1 MGLFGGGGKA
11 PAPPPPP
18 PPPPNPPT
26 YASATQTAGPISAM
40 PALYQGVG
48 NTILTSPLGA
58 ADQRSTQR
66 KSLLGQ

>member
-1 MGLFGGGGKA
+1 MGLFGGAKT

-26 YASATQTAGPISAM
+26 YAATNAGPISTM
-40 PALYQGVG
+40 PAFYAGLGS
-48 NTILTSPLGA
+48 TILTSPLGA
-58 ADQRSTQR
+58 TDSRSTQR